1 MAVTDPISDYLTRI
15 RNAQKAGHTK
25 VDIPASKMKRA
36 ITKILKKQG
45 YIRSYVNIDDGLQG
59 VLRVYLKYNEDRK
72 PVIDG
77 LKRVSRPGLRRYSK
91 ATEMPRVRNNFGI
104 AIVTTP
110 QGLMTNIE
118 CRQRNVGGEILC
130 YIW

>member
-15 RNAQKAGHTK
+15 RNAQKARHTK

-59 VLRVYLKYNEDRK
+59 VLRVYLKYNEDKK

-77 LKRVSRPGLRRYSK
+77 LKRVSRPGLRRYAK

>member
-59 VLRVYLKYNEDRK
+59 VLRVYLKYNDDRK
-72 PVIDG
+72 PVIEG

-130 YIW
+130 YVW

>member
-59 VLRVYLKYNEDRK
+59 VLRVYLKYNNDRK
-72 PVIDG
+72 PVIEG

-91 ATEMPRVRNNFGI
+91 ASEMPRVRNNFGI

-130 YIW
+130 YVW

>member
-59 VLRVYLKYNEDRK
+59 VLRVYLKYDEDGK
-72 PVIDG
+72 SVIDG
-77 LKRVSRPGLRRYSK
+77 LKRVSRPGLRRYAK
-91 ATEMPRVRNNFGI
+91 ATEMPRVRSNFGI

-118 CRQRNVGGEILC
+118 CRQQNIGGEILC
-130 YIW
+130 YVW